1 MIFRYWIP
9 TYVGMTTKRRLLFR
23 INTVALRILYSH
35 FRENDDVRILYLI
48 HNKNFRRHM
57 PSESL

>member
-9 TYVGMTTKRRLLFR
+9 TCVGMTTKRRLLFR
-23 INTVALRILYSH
+23 INTVALKILYSH
-35 FRENDDVRILYLI
+35 SCENNDMRILYLI